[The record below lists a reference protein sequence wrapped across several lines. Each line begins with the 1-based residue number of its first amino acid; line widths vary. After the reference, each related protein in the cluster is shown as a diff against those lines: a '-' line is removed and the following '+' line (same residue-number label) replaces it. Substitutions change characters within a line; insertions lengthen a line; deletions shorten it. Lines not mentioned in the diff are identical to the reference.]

1 MKFPLLG
8 INIYIVLTTDS
19 LSKSVCDTGFSHL
32 SAADL
37 MSFNTVRQTHSYF
50 NEN

>member
-8 INIYIVLTTDS
+8 INIVLTTDS
-19 LSKSVCDTGFSHL
+19 LSKSARDKTVSHL